1 MTRKAIIAIAVAV
14 FVSTLVL
21 PLDMMAATRS
31 KSRHSK
37 YRKARFRRAYWNPL
51 LKGSHESMLRQN
63 EEIDRL
69 GLPRIYDDDE
79 LDQLIDQNELVEI
92 PETSGLR
99 LAANLQANRRYCK
112 PWTRD
117 FVEDLGNAFYQE
129 FGVPI
134 QVNSAVRTVLQQKK
148 LRRRNRN
155 AAPIEGDTASSH
167 LAGITVDINKRGI
180 SRKQHKWIE
189 SYFANLRDLGL
200 IEVAEERRQPV
211 FHVMVSERY
220 AYWRDEQQNPERQDQ
235 DTDGVRTET
244 IPAAG
249 SQ

>member
-1 MTRKAIIAIAVAV
+1 MTRKAIIAVAV
-14 FVSTLVL
+14 VAFLSAILA
-21 PLDMMAATRS
+21 PGESFAASRS
-31 KSRHSK
+31 RRSVRA
-37 YRKARFRRAYWNPL
+37 RKAHLRRAYWNPL
-51 LKGSHESMLRQN
+51 LKGSRESMLRQN

-69 GLPRIYDDDE
+69 GLPRIYDDEQLDE
-79 LDQLIDQNELVEI
+79 LIAENQLVEI
-92 PETSGLR
+92 NEAPGLR
-99 LAANLQANRRYCK
+99 LAPNLAPNRRYSK

-117 FVEDLGNAFYQE
+117 FVEDLGQAYYEE

-167 LAGITVDINKRGI
+167 LAGLTVDINKRGI

-189 SYFANLRDLGL
+189 SYFANLRELGL

-211 FHVMVSERY
+211 FHVMVSEKY
-220 AYWRDEQQNPERQDQ
+220 ADWREEQQNPERQDQ
-235 DTDGVRTET
+235 DTDQGKAET
-244 IPAAG
+244 VPAAG